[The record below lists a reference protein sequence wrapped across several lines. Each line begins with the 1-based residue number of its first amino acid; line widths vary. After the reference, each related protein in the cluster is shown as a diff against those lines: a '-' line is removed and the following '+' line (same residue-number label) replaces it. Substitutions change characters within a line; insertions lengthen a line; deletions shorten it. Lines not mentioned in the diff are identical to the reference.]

1 MKKKAIILALC
12 VLLVAG
18 CGAKTTPKLENGDDA
33 ITTLKDDRKI
43 SVNDLYNKMKDVYG
57 LQTLVNMVDKMILED
72 KYADQIDAAKE
83 SAENTISQLKSQ
95 YGDDLLSAIQYYTS
109 YNSVEEYQ
117 DYVYLSYLQNKA
129 VDDYAKT
136 QITDSAIKKYYKDS
150 IKADIKVSHILIN
163 VDAASDASDDE
174 KAQAEDA
181 AKAKAQEVI
190 DKLKDSKDVASTF
203 AELAK
208 EYSSDDATKDDGG
221 NLGFINTDTLGD
233 DYANLVTAA
242 YNLKDGKYTTEPVK
256 TTLGYHVVLR
266 VETKEK
272 AKLGDVK
279 DSIISTLATQYAKDN
294 TDSTIK
300 AMQNLRKEYDMD
312 IVDTDLHDNYVNY
325 IQNSLE
331 KLKEQASSSSSSSSS
346 SASTSTGTSAST
358 GTTAATSST
367 GTSAY

>member
-1 MKKKAIILALC
+1 MKKKAIILSLC
-12 VLLVAG
+12 VLLVSG
-18 CGAKTTPKLENGDDA
+18 CGAKTIPTLENGDEA
-33 ITTLKDDRKI
+33 ITTLNDDRKI
-43 SVNDLYNKMKDVYG
+43 SVNDLYNKMKDEYG
-57 LQTLVNMVDKMILED
+57 LETLINMVDKMILED
-72 KYADQIDAAKE
+72 KYADQMDAAKD
-83 SAENTISQLKSQ
+83 SAQSTIDQLKTQ
-95 YGDDLLSAIQYYTS
+95 YGDKLLSAIQYYTS
-109 YNSVEEYQ
+109 YNSVEDYQ

-129 VDDYAKT
+129 VTDYAKT

-163 VDAASDASDDE
+163 VDVASDASDDE
-174 KAQAEDA
+174 KTQAEDA

-208 EYSSDDATKDDGG
+208 EYSNDDATKDDGG
-221 NLGFINTDTLGD
+221 NLGYINTDTLGD

-242 YNLKDGKYTTEPVK
+242 YDLKDGKYTTEPVK

-266 VETKEK
+266 VETKDK
-272 AKLGDVK
+272 AALDDVK
-279 DSIISTLATQYAKDN
+279 DSIISTLASEYVTNN

-300 AMQNLRKEYDMD
+300 AMQSLRKDYGMD
-312 IVDTDLHDNYVNY
+312 IVDDDLHDDYINY

-346 SASTSTGTSAST
+346 SSTSAST
-358 GTTAATSST
+358 
-367 GTSAY
+367 SAY

>member
-1 MKKKAIILALC
+1 MKKKAIILTLC

-18 CGAKTTPKLENGDDA
+18 CGTKTTPKLENGDEA

-43 SVNDLYNKMKDVYG
+43 SVEDLYNKMKDEYG
-57 LQTLVNMVDKMILED
+57 LETLVNMVDKIILED
-72 KYADQIDAAKE
+72 KYADQMDAAKE
-83 SAENTISQLKSQ
+83 SAESTVSQLKSQ

-109 YNSVEEYQ
+109 YNTVEDYQ

-129 VDDYAKT
+129 VNDYAKT

-163 VDAASDASDDE
+163 VDVASDASDDD
-174 KAQAEDA
+174 KTKAEDA

-190 DKLKDSKDVASTF
+190 DKLKDAKDVSSTF
-203 AELAK
+203 TELAK
-208 EYSSDDATKDDGG
+208 EYSGDDATKDDGG
-221 NLGFINTDTLGD
+221 NLGYINTDTLGD

-242 YNLKDGKYTTEPVK
+242 YNLKDGKYSTEPVK

-266 VETKEK
+266 VDTKDK
-272 AKLGDVK
+272 AKLDDVK
-279 DSIISTLATQYAKDN
+279 DSIISTLATEYAKNN

-312 IVDTDLHDNYVNY
+312 IVDTDLHDDYVNY

-346 SASTSTGTSAST
+346 N
-358 GTTAATSST
+358 TSSSSAAN
-367 GTSAY
+367 SAY